1 MNQETY
7 YLINGYRL
15 GKCKEGEYYLYNN
28 GKWVYDKDQE
38 IFGRLYG
45 YDPFE
50 PPGSPYAWGSTS
62 VIDEIEEI
70 SEEEAEKQIRKD
82 FEK

>member
-28 GKWVYDKDQE
+28 GKFLDFV
-38 IFGRLYG
+38 
-45 YDPFE
+45 
-50 PPGSPYAWGSTS
+50 
-62 VIDEIEEI
+62 
-70 SEEEAEKQIRKD
+70 RKI
-82 FEK
+82 